1 MIFKETAVF
10 TGQVR
15 RLFDAESYRRLQ
27 LMLAARPDAGPV
39 IPGSGGLR
47 KVRWPGSGRG
57 RRGGVRV
64 VYYWA
69 GSDNVILLLLAYPK
83 SDRDDLTAKQLREIA
98 VLVKEEFE

>member
-1 MIFKETAVF
+1 M
-10 TGQVR
+10 
-15 RLFDAESYRRLQ
+15 
-27 LMLAARPDAGPV
+27 
-39 IPGSGGLR
+39 R